1 MPTLPS
7 NGIELEYEVR
17 GDAAAPPVL
26 LIMGLGMPAA
36 MWPDE
41 FVQAL
46 LAQGFRV
53 ILFDNRDS
61 GGSTRLADAAVPNVP
76 MAIARALLRRKV
88 RSPYTLDDMAT
99 DTAGLLDALGIDR
112 AHVVGVSMG
121 GMIGQ
126 VLAARHPQ
134 RVLSLTSVMS
144 STGNPQRK
152 IAFGKR
158 SALRAILHPPPP
170 SDDIPATVAHL
181 ERVFAAIGSPGF
193 PQDPAVLR
201 QHFEKVARRG
211 LYRAGTARQLLAILG
226 SGDRRGMLSSITAP
240 TFVVHGGDD
249 PLVPLAA
256 GLDTARCIP
265 GARLEVIMGMGH
277 DFPPALMTSVAAKI
291 GEHCRAASVAPRYPG
306 N

>member
-7 NGIELEYEVR
+7 NGIQLEYEVR

-41 FVQAL
+41 FVQSL

-193 PQDPAVLR
+193 PQDPAALR

-226 SGDRRGMLSSITAP
+226 SGDRRGMLSNITAP
-240 TFVVHGGDD
+240 TFIVHGGDD